1 LYCSKKY
8 ENLNLKLRVLSGS
21 SLELQKEKSRIF
33 SGLFTGI
40 LLMAFI
46 VSLILLGIFREKLNF
61 WYAVYILLVFNLFIV
76 YDGLDFQ
83 WIYPNFPKYASISR
97 FIASCLSLSIMIY
110 VMQLFCNQQ
119 PNNSR
124 FFYIA
129 EVLKYLTLLTVPLTF
144 VVYFYLPSL
153 EAKRFHFI
161 LFMLEQCLGILIV
174 VISCFEKILQ
184 RYLPAIFYFSA
195 VVLLLYSATLGI
207 LLELGKIDKNADT
220 PNLLQISFIVE
231 VILISTGILY
241 KYRLVM
247 MENTQLNEE
256 MSQLKLSSI
265 KELRELQR
273 QEQLR
278 IAEDLHDYLG
288 GQLAALKFKMENLKV
303 AETDKGEIIQVVDD
317 LSQSSRTIAH
327 NLRPPELHQNDLADV
342 ISLYLKKLNQE
353 QSIHFEFI
361 QIGQPRPFKPEQE
374 VSLYKILLELI
385 TNVLKHSKSSEAVIQ
400 FSFGPTHFELISE
413 DNGIGLG
420 SALREGMGLKNIRK
434 RTEQMQGTMH
444 IDSNAGNTTI
454 ILTIPYTT

>member
-1 LYCSKKY
+1 
-8 ENLNLKLRVLSGS
+8 
-21 SLELQKEKSRIF
+21 
-33 SGLFTGI
+33 
-40 LLMAFI
+40 M
-46 VSLILLGIFREKLNF
+46 
-61 WYAVYILLVFNLFIV
+61 
-76 YDGLDFQ
+76 
-83 WIYPNFPKYASISR
+83 
-97 FIASCLSLSIMIY
+97 
-110 VMQLFCNQQ
+110 
-119 PNNSR
+119 
-124 FFYIA
+124 
-129 EVLKYLTLLTVPLTF
+129 
-144 VVYFYLPSL
+144 

-161 LFMLEQCLGILIV
+161 LFIIEQCLGILIV
-174 VISCFEKILQ
+174 VLSCFEKIIQ
-184 RYLPAIFYFSA
+184 RYLPAIFYFFA

-207 LLELGKIDKNADT
+207 LLELGKINKNADT

-231 VILISTGILY
+231 VILISIGILY

-247 MENTQLNEE
+247 MENRLLNEE

-288 GQLAALKFKMENLKV
+288 GQLAALKFKMENLIV
-303 AETDKGEIIQVVDD
+303 AETDKGEIIKVLDD

-361 QIGQPRPFKPEQE
+361 QIGQPRTFKPEQE

-400 FSFGPTHFELISE
+400 FSFGSTHIELISE
-413 DNGIGLG
+413 DNGVGFG
-420 SALREGMGLKNIRK
+420 SSLNEGMGLKNIRK
-434 RTEQMQGTMH
+434 RTEQMQGSMH
-444 IDSNAGNTTI
+444 IDSIPGNTTI
-454 ILTIPYTT
+454 ILTIPYTI